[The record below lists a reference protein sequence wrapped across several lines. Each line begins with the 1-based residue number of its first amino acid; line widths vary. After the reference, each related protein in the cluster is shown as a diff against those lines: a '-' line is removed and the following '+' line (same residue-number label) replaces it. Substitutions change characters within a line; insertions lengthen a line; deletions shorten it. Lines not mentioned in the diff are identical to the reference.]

1 MHDHTSAVVVDRL
14 GPVEGI
20 IRGPGGAFQQ
30 SATEID
36 PKTSLNMGAL
46 LADRYRPLNL
56 TTVHNP

>member
-30 SATEID
+30 SATEIE

-46 LADRYRPLNL
+46 LADR
-56 TTVHNP
+56 